1 MGVCTFFDKSMKVL
15 SSILAMATAQWDGF
29 NYDDYSDVGKN
40 QISQVSVQDIAQLNG
55 LSAGTQ
61 LNNYNLPNHYLG
73 NGLKCFYCNER
84 SVGDLYQ
91 VYFLCVP
98 RSRVLL
104 LLPRAQKDLSLF
116 QS

>member
-84 SVGDLYQ
+84 SVGDSLPSLPS
-91 VYFLCVP
+91 LCAKVK
-98 RSRVLL
+98 STS
-104 LLPRAQKDLSLF
+104 AS
-116 QS
+116 STSA